1 MAIVR
6 FGKLNECATFGEVD
20 LMWTGHYGFVLRQ
33 LIWKDFKVRYRTM
46 SLGAFWSLLNP
57 IIMMSVMTFVFTK
70 IFPSRVP
77 HFALFLLC
85 GLVPFNFF
93 TLAWSIGTGAIVDN
107 GILIKRVP
115 VPREILPVA
124 SVLSNCVHLLIQIAL
139 LLTLVILS
147 VGINIHWLWLPVL
160 WLLEVVFVLGLSMAT
175 SALYVY
181 IRDTRYVV
189 DSINT
194 ILFWLVPIFYS
205 SAIIPER
212 FSGIYQ
218 YNPIAA
224 LVMGLRNILLE
235 HHSPRGPLLIKLA
248 AVSFAMFA
256 IGWISF
262 KQMKSGF
269 YDLL

>member
-1 MAIVR
+1 
-6 FGKLNECATFGEVD
+6 
-20 LMWTGHYGFVLRQ
+20 
-33 LIWKDFKVRYRTM
+33 
-46 SLGAFWSLLNP
+46 
-57 IIMMSVMTFVFTK
+57 
-70 IFPSRVP
+70 
-77 HFALFLLC
+77 
-85 GLVPFNFF
+85 
-93 TLAWSIGTGAIVDN
+93 
-107 GILIKRVP
+107 
-115 VPREILPVA
+115 
-124 SVLSNCVHLLIQIAL
+124 
-139 LLTLVILS
+139 
-147 VGINIHWLWLPVL
+147 
-160 WLLEVVFVLGLSMAT
+160 MAT

-212 FSGIYQ
+212 FSEIYQ